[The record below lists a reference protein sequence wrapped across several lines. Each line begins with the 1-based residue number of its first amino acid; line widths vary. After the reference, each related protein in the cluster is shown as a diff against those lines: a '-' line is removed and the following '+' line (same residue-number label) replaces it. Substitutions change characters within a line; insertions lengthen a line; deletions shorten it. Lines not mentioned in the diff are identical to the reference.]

1 MDNQANLHS
10 ALLSL
15 RYPIT
20 LAGHNLF
27 ARNVG
32 GAVTLLQTRLDIF
45 GSVLLQDNMADE
57 GSGIKLV
64 DDSRVRLIFL
74 LTFDAC
80 NSC

>member
-32 GAVTLLQTRLDIF
+32 GAVTLLQARLDIF
-45 GSVLLQDNMADE
+45 GSVLFQDNVAED
-57 GSGIKLV
+57 GGGVKLV
-64 DDSRVRLIFL
+64 DDSRV
-74 LTFDAC
+74 C
-80 NSC
+80 